1 MTGPDQTS
9 EPDVGGSDGVA
20 ATPGDEDVPAIGW
33 WRAIATGIAVLVAG
47 FAAAVLGS
55 NAILTKSLAL
65 TRTAREWLA
74 TALFFVVIALMA
86 AVLRWLQQRR
96 LI

>member
-1 MTGPDQTS
+1 MTATDSGPAPTESPPAD
-9 EPDVGGSDGVA
+9 DVA
-20 ATPGDEDVPAIGW
+20 AIGW
-33 WRAIATGIAVLVAG
+33 WRALATGIAVLVVG
-47 FAAAVLGS
+47 FAGAVLGA

-74 TALFFVVIALMA
+74 TALFFVVIALLA
-86 AVLRWLQQRR
+86 AVLRWLQHRR

>member
-9 EPDVGGSDGVA
+9 EPDVARSDGAA
-20 ATPGDEDVPAIGW
+20 ATPGDEDVPAIGC

-55 NAILTKSLAL
+55 NAI
-65 TRTAREWLA
+65 
-74 TALFFVVIALMA
+74 
-86 AVLRWLQQRR
+86 
-96 LI
+96 